1 MLGLTNMKLLL
12 LLELE
17 DLDVLC
23 IQESWMAAG
32 APVPAMPGYKVV
44 EQRRTQGA
52 HGGLA
57 TYYRQSLQLENT

>member
-1 MLGLTNMKLLL
+1 M
-12 LLELE
+12 ELE